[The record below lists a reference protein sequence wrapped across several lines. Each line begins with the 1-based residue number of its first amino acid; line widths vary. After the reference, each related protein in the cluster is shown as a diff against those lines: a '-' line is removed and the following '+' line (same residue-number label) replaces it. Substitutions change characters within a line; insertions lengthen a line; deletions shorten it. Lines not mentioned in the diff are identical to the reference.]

1 MIESLKDRESWEMEQ
16 NELNKYDQ
24 YYIKEKINQL
34 NIGISPTHTIYHP
47 IDQKDV
53 LIPYVQWIADGYKS
67 LSMNPYTPCMLWI
80 WLRIE

>member
-34 NIGISPTHTIYHP
+34 NIGISPIKLF
-47 IDQKDV
+47 II
-53 LIPYVQWIADGYKS
+53 L
-67 LSMNPYTPCMLWI
+67 
-80 WLRIE
+80 